1 VIGLALWLKPDEVQS
16 HASEPVP
23 AEAVVAIVEQ
33 RCSTCHSGVTAPLG
47 IRFESFE
54 QIEARSD
61 DIERQA
67 VLTRAMPPGNAT
79 GMTDEER
86 DLLAAWVAQNG

>member
-1 VIGLALWLKPDEVQS
+1 VPFAQVLPIIENRCTEC
-16 HASEPVP
+16 HAGASV
-23 AEAVVAIVEQ
+23 
-33 RCSTCHSGVTAPLG
+33 PLG
-47 IRFESFE
+47 VRLETE
-54 QIEARSD
+54 QQITARAE

-86 DLLAAWVAQNG
+86 ELLGAWIASTR

>member
-1 VIGLALWLKPDEVQS
+1 VPFAQVQS
-16 HASEPVP
+16 VI
-23 AEAVVAIVEQ
+23 AE
-33 RCSTCHSGVTAPLG
+33 RCATCHSGVAAPLG
-47 IRFESFE
+47 VGLETRAE
-54 QIEARSD
+54 IEARAD

-86 DLLAAWVAQNG
+86 DLLAAWIAQQ